1 MVFYRSEAAAAD
13 ILVKFMIN
21 EKDLQLPLDAV
32 EASYYRWEEVYD
44 FYMEHCGRVEKSLA
58 ETLKLSYE
66 DF

>member
-1 MVFYRSEAAAAD
+1 M
-13 ILVKFMIN
+13 LN
-21 EKDLQLPLDAV
+21 EKDLQLPLDVV